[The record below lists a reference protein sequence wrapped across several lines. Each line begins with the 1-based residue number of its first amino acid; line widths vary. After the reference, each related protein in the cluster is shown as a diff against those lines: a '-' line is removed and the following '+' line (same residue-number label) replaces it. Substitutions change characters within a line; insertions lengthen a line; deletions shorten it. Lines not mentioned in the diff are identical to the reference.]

1 MEAKTMRAA
10 KTPTTR
16 RTTTIAMDEYT
27 RAVVDTAAKY
37 TYQTRTDFI
46 LSAAREKAERIAKE
60 RTETLRQVVPIVLS
74 EEDSKVFLDALEQ
87 DFKPNQNLIDLQKQY
102 HALGIEDRT

>member
-1 MEAKTMRAA
+1 MRAA
-10 KTPTTR
+10 RTPTAR

-46 LSAAREKAERIAKE
+46 LSAAREKAERIARE
-60 RTETLRQVVPIVLS
+60 RSETLRQVVPIVLS
-74 EEDSKVFLDALEQ
+74 EEDSKIFLDTLER
-87 DFKPNQNLIDLQKQY
+87 DFKPNQDLIDLQERY
-102 HALGIEDRT
+102 HSLAIEDRT